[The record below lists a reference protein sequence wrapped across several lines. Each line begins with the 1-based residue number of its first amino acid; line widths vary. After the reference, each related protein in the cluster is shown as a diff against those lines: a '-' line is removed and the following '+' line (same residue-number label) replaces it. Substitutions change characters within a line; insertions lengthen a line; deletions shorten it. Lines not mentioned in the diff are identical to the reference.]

1 MPFVIHGLPVSQGI
15 SIGHAHLVS
24 HALLEVNHFQI
35 APRHV
40 DAEVQRIEDAAAKV
54 RFELRALRETSTTAQ
69 SEVAAFVD
77 LHTLLLDDPMLVEAS
92 IRLIRERRCNA
103 EWALVQQLEQIVEQF
118 EVIEDSYLRE
128 RKADVVQVVE
138 RLLKVLL
145 GHPGSVQAKRREG
158 ATGAIGS
165 GLKGV
170 VGTIV
175 VAHDLSPADTIH
187 FKNNQIAGFVT
198 DVGGATSHTAIV
210 ARSLGIPAVVGL
222 RHVRNVVRE
231 DDVVIIDGARGVI
244 IVDPDERVLEEY
256 RLRRSVYELE
266 RTKLKRLLTMR
277 AATLDGEMVSL
288 QANIELPGDVT
299 QAREVDADGVG
310 LFRTEFLFM
319 NRDVL
324 PNEDEQFEA
333 YRSVAKAMGG
343 RPVTIRTLDIGSDKA
358 LNSGGPR
365 RETNPA
371 LGLRAIRY
379 SLSEPQMFLTQLRAL
394 LRASYYGKVQILV
407 PMLAHAHEIDATL
420 TAITVAKAQLRAEKV
435 KFDENVRVGGMI
447 EVPAAALSLG
457 VFVKRLQFLSIGTND
472 LIQYTLAIDRTDEAV
487 AHLYDPLHP
496 AVLRLISQTIQVGT
510 KAGLSVSVCGEMA
523 GDPHYTRLLV
533 GMGLRTF
540 SMHPAQ
546 ILEVKQ
552 EVLRSDSSD
561 LTLKVTKLLRQD
573 EPERIS
579 EAVGK
584 L

>member
-1 MPFVIHGLPVSQGI
+1 MSFVIHGLPVSQGI

-40 DAEVQRIEDAAAKV
+40 EAEVIRIEDAAAKV
-54 RFELRALRETSTTAQ
+54 RFELRALRETSTSAQ
-69 SEVAAFVD
+69 SEVTAFVD
-77 LHTLLLDDPMLVEAS
+77 LHTLLLDDPMLVGAA
-92 IRLIRERRCNA
+92 IKLIRERRCNA
-103 EWALVQQLEQIVEQF
+103 EWALVQQMEQIVEQF
-118 EVIEDSYLRE
+118 EAIEDAYLRE

-138 RLLKVLL
+138 RLLKTLL
-145 GHPGSVQAKRREG
+145 GHPGSVQSKRRDGG
-158 ATGAIGS
+158 AGAS
-165 GLKGV
+165 GIAPL
-170 VGTIV
+170 GTIV

-222 RHVRNVVRE
+222 RHVRAVIRE
-231 DDVVIIDGARGVI
+231 DDIVIIDGARGVV

-256 RLRRSVYELE
+256 RLRRSVYDLE
-266 RTKLKRLLTMR
+266 RSKLKRLLTMR
-277 AATLDGEMVSL
+277 AATLDGELVSL

-299 QAREVDADGVG
+299 HARGVSADGVG

-333 YRSVAKAMGG
+333 YRSVTKAMGG
-343 RPVTIRTLDIGSDKA
+343 KPVTIRTLDIGSDKA
-358 LNSGGPR
+358 LKSGGPR
-365 RETNPA
+365 AETNPA

-379 SLSEPQMFLTQLRAL
+379 SLSEPQMFQTQLRAL
-394 LRASYYGKVQILV
+394 LRASHYGKLQILV

-420 TAITVAKAQLRAEKV
+420 TAIALAKAQLRAEKV
-435 KFDENVRVGGMI
+435 KFDENVLVGGMI
-447 EVPAAALSLG
+447 EIPAAALSLG
-457 VFVKRLQFLSIGTND
+457 VFVKRLDFLSIGTND

-496 AVLRLISQTIQVGT
+496 AVLRLISQTIQIGT

-533 GMGLRTF
+533 GMGLRNF

-552 EVLRSDSSD
+552 EILRSDSSD
-561 LTLKVTKLLRQD
+561 LVSKVTKLLRQD
-573 EPERIS
+573 EPERIA
-579 EAVGK
+579 EAVSR